1 MYGNE
6 EDSRNKIQA
15 KLVPPDW
22 IDSIEINDYRVG
34 GFKLPSAD
42 PISLFLRPSFTIPLL
57 SDGAICFG
65 AKYYYDNEPVFSDP
79 RYRTRLKFLEKL
91 FIIIYK
97 HCFFFL
103 ELLPRNLFNQ
113 KQTSSLPRSRL
124 QDARIC

>member
-1 MYGNE
+1 MCLKNVL
-6 EDSRNKIQA
+6 KKMKFQA

-34 GFKLPSAD
+34 GFKVPSVD

-79 RYRTRLKFLEKL
+79 RYRTGLNFCYDRIFLL
-91 FIIIYK
+91 
-97 HCFFFL
+97 
-103 ELLPRNLFNQ
+103 RRSQ
-113 KQTSSLPRSRL
+113 KTLITR
-124 QDARIC
+124 

>member
-6 EDSRNKIQA
+6 EDSRNKVQA

-34 GFKLPSAD
+34 GFKVPSVD

>member
-6 EDSRNKIQA
+6 EDSRNKVQA

-34 GFKLPSAD
+34 GFKVPSVD

-91 FIIIYK
+91 FIIIFK
-97 HCFFFL
+97 RCFLSWTF
-103 ELLPRNLFNQ
+103 
-113 KQTSSLPRSRL
+113 TS
-124 QDARIC
+124 